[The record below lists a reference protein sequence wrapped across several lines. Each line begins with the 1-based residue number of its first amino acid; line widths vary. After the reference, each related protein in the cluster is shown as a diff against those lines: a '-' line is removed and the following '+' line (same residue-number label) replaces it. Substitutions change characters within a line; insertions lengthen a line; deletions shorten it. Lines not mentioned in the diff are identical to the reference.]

1 MIFTRA
7 VSATNFLVASS
18 ALGFQVFV
26 LYPWHKELDTGFAD
40 LKREHLKVLDAV
52 GTSLSEQQRKTF
64 LDNWN
69 DLKSQSSRRLMVLNS
84 FHLIAEHAPSPGEA
98 IRATRDRIVAAKGNS
113 LVGAEATEKIAG
125 ASLYARYALAG
136 SFCCAFTH
144 AVLTP
149 VDVVKTRIQLEPTR
163 YSSSLFKSARQIASH
178 EGLGAFSTGLGPTV
192 VGYGLQGACKFGG
205 YEFFKA
211 RAVDHLGY
219 ENAAH
224 NRSAVYLASAAT
236 AEFFGDIALCP
247 FESVRIR
254 LVSQP
259 TYADGFANALI
270 KLGREE
276 GLAGLYS
283 GLGPILL
290 KQIPYTMATFLVYEK
305 AIQTAYTYVD
315 KAKVSTA
322 GATGMNLTAGLVAG
336 VAAAV
341 VSQPADTILS
351 KVNKDKG
358 LAGESV
364 TRRLVRIATGLGWRG
379 AFTGMQARLVMVGGM
394 TAVQFGIYGDT
405 KKLFGAVDGVELR

>member
-69 DLKSQSSRRLMVLNS
+69 DLKMHRLMVLNS

-163 YSSSLFKSARQIASH
+163 YSSSLFRSARQIASH

-219 ENAAH
+219 ENAVH

-322 GATGMNLTAGLVAG
+322 GATGINLAAGLVAG